1 MNTTRYKDAFQP
13 LQGEDREE
21 GIGRKKI
28 PDFYWSNQGQARG
41 TGNALFI
48 HLT

>member
-1 MNTTRYKDAFQP
+1 MNITRYKDAFQP

-28 PDFYWSNQGQARG
+28 PDLLVQPGSG
-41 TGNALFI
+41 
-48 HLT
+48 